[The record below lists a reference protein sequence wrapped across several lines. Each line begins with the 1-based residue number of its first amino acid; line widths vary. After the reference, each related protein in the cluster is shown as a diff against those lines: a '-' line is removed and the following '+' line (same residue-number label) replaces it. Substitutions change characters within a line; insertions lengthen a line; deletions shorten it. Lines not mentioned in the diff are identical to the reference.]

1 MKDFNRLTLNT
12 EQKQKLDQVDRESF
26 LTFENVFT
34 VLLDKY
40 NPTRKKNVRTDDK
53 SIFLR
58 EWEKPWWGDQSCFQD
73 FYLVLQMKTIRA
85 YKKQKNSAVN
95 SATKKTKILYQF
107 RLTKYHWQWQ
117 VLENSQPFFS
127 KQNNVLSKDFHP
139 RGRWNNMQ

>member
-40 NPTRKKNVRTDDK
+40 NPTRKENVRTDDK

-58 EWEKPWWGDQSCFQD
+58 E
-73 FYLVLQMKTIRA
+73 
-85 YKKQKNSAVN
+85 
-95 SATKKTKILYQF
+95 
-107 RLTKYHWQWQ
+107 
-117 VLENSQPFFS
+117 
-127 KQNNVLSKDFHP
+127 
-139 RGRWNNMQ
+139 

>member
-1 MKDFNRLTLNT
+1 MDFTQDLMMAANLPFKVYNQICYYLCEEYILFVCSGFDSLMRSRDSFLGLPELFWKIANRKSDCFRDMKDFNRLTLNT

-58 EWEKPWWGDQSCFQD
+58 EWEKP
-73 FYLVLQMKTIRA
+73 
-85 YKKQKNSAVN
+85 
-95 SATKKTKILYQF
+95 
-107 RLTKYHWQWQ
+107 
-117 VLENSQPFFS
+117 
-127 KQNNVLSKDFHP
+127 
-139 RGRWNNMQ
+139 